1 MTLTN
6 EELADDIPTYFWEQV
21 KCDLDS
27 LCKATGR
34 SIDEVALITH
44 LVLREITQKDHGIQK
59 STITFILNLIVNLCK
74 C

>member
-6 EELADDIPTYFWEQV
+6 DELAPSYFWEQV

-27 LCKATGR
+27 LCRATGR

-59 STITFILNLIVNLCK
+59 STITFILNLIVK

>member
-6 EELADDIPTYFWEQV
+6 EELADDIPSYFWEQV

-27 LCKATGR
+27 LCRATGR

-59 STITFILNLIVNLCK
+59 STITFILNLIVK